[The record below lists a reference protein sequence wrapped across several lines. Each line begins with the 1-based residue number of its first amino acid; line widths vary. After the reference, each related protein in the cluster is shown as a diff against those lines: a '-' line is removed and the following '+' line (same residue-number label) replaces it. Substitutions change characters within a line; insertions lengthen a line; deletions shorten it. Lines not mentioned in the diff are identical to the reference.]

1 MKMLG
6 RFLVVIAMLAWGTV
20 RAAEVAP
27 DVLVKTTAQEVLE
40 ILKKDKDVKTNQ
52 KKILDLVDAK
62 VLPHFDFEHMTALA
76 VGKYWRQATPVQQQ
90 ALTKEF
96 RTMLVRTYSSSLAN
110 YKNQVIE
117 YRPFS
122 MGPGE
127 TDVTVKT
134 KVIQAGGPPIP
145 IDYNLSK
152 TSQGWKVYD
161 VVVDNA
167 SLVTVYRG
175 SFAAE
180 IRKGGID
187 ALVNSMAEKNHT
199 EINGKGAS
207 SKK

>member
-6 RFLVVIAMLAWGTV
+6 RLLVVIAMLAWGTV
-20 RAAEVAP
+20 QAAEVAP

-122 MGPGE
+122 MSPGE

-152 TSQGWKVYD
+152 TPQGWKVYD

-180 IRKGGID
+180 IRKGSID
-187 ALVNSMAEKNHT
+187 ALVNSMAEKNRT